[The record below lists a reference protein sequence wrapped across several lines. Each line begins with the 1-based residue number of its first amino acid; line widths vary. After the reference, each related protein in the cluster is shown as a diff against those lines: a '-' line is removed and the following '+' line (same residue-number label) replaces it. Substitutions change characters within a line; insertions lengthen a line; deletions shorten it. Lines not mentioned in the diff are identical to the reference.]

1 MGILLHFKNTKL
13 LGHILQLRKKKKKLL
28 VVLSVLLLI
37 NNVELTRNKM
47 LCIAEKKI
55 EKGDH
60 LRFQAR
66 SSGDRKEN
74 RFPIMHI
81 PRALH
86 R

>member
-1 MGILLHFKNTKL
+1 MHFKNTKFR
-13 LGHILQLRKKKKKLL
+13 GHILQLRKKKLL

-47 LCIAEKKI
+47 LFIAEKKI

-66 SSGDRKEN
+66 SARDGKEN
-74 RFPIMHI
+74 RSPVMHI